1 MENLDTKTL
10 IGVIILL
17 FSVIV
22 YFTKRIFDN
31 TESISKDVSEIK
43 PKVDILWQDK
53 LSSVHSPRQLNE
65 RGDELLAKSGIKE
78 IVDEKKS
85 KLLELVKE
93 KQVKTPYDA
102 EKSVEEVMRQLPIH
116 CPDVIDK
123 LKDGAFKTGSDLGSI
138 LFVGSIYLRNQI
150 FPDLGF
156 SLTDLDKEKIK
167 S

>member
-78 IVDEKKS
+78 I
-85 KLLELVKE
+85 
-93 KQVKTPYDA
+93 